1 MSLQRCKKL
10 SDTSITMLSLVRSF
24 WLRTTGV
31 SITPTKHT
39 PWCLGYHQSLSLW
52 FHKWLWTLPSSF
64 LPRCGVNAD
73 LTLRLVPIC
82 KFSSMVGTILTLE
95 LRKWSCLCS
104 CHLDQRCGS
113 MTILCFLGPLFLRN
127 LGTRFLLWGRAITPH
142 VTGILIKLFKLQLS
156 HKARENQVIEVWK
169 QNSKSWFKFKV
180 FKSCLV
186 WTDLLSQ

>member
-1 MSLQRCKKL
+1 VFHSWLSSEHDDVLLEIRNQNEENCLWSLVATTSLNLTVMSLQRCKKL

-52 FHKWLWTLPSSF
+52 FRKWLWTLPSSF

-82 KFSSMVGTILTLE
+82 KFSSMVGMILTLE

-127 LGTRFLLWGRAITPH
+127 LGTRFLLWGGGGYNTSCYGNP
-142 VTGILIKLFKLQLS
+142 
-156 HKARENQVIEVWK
+156 NQVI
-169 QNSKSWFKFKV
+169 
-180 FKSCLV
+180 
-186 WTDLLSQ
+186 